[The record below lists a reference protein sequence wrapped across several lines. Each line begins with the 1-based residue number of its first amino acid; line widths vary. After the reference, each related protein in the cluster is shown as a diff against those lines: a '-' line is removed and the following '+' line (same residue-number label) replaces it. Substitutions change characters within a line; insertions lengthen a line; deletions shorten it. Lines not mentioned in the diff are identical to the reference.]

1 MHTEVGGLWRTD
13 VQPGTL
19 VHPMGTILP
28 TLHLTQTVVEEQFK
42 QPFMRVRHSEQVE
55 LVAVAR
61 RR

>member
-1 MHTEVGGLWRTD
+1 
-13 VQPGTL
+13 
-19 VHPMGTILP
+19 MGTILP